1 MAETP
6 FPDTDWERVEPED
19 AGLDPA
25 GLRAAERWQRERLG
39 DDPSRIVVVRGG
51 RIAFEASSG
60 MDADERVRIASAAKS
75 VYSSVLGIAI
85 EEGVIPS
92 ADAKV
97 VDVFPQ
103 MMDVPEGQGPK
114 PGRFARPKD
123 RGITFRQ
130 LIGNTSGYLKPD
142 EEPGERFH
150 YQTFGMN
157 ILTHAVAAAYG
168 LYDPAEPEGSPG
180 LGRLID
186 ERIAGPI
193 GADLDYTLTNF
204 PGVDSPALG
213 VFGYYCQVL
222 TNARDAARLG
232 WLWCNA
238 GRWGDRQVIPE
249 AWMREAVSVSREIR
263 EHESRGQWQYGL
275 GFWTNEAG
283 ELWPELPT
291 DGFAA
296 LGAGGHTIVVF
307 PSLELVVA
315 TIPGF
320 VYPKDSRG
328 NPEFLKLIVDS
339 VRAN

>member
-1 MAETP
+1 MAETV
-6 FPDTDWERVEPED
+6 FPGAEWERADPEA
-19 AGLDPA
+19 AGLDPD

-51 RIAFEASSG
+51 RLVFEASSG
-60 MDADERVRIASAAKS
+60 MGADERVRIASAAKS
-75 VYSSVLGIAI
+75 VYSSVLAIAV

-97 VDVFPQ
+97 VDVFPR

-142 EEPGERFH
+142 EKPGEHFH

-168 LYDPAEPEGSPG
+168 LYDAADPEGSPG
-180 LGRLID
+180 FARLVAG
-186 ERIAGPI
+186 RIAEPI
-193 GADLDYTLTNF
+193 GAEFDYALTNF
-204 PGVDSPALG
+204 PGVESPALG
-213 VFGYYCQVL
+213 VFGYYTQVL

-238 GRWGDRQVIPE
+238 GRWGDRQVIPGE
-249 AWMREAVSVSREIR
+249 WMREATGVSREVR
-263 EHESRGQWQYGL
+263 EHEPHDRWQYGL

-283 ELWPELPT
+283 ELWPGLPT

-315 TIPGF
+315 TVPGF
-320 VYPKDSRG
+320 VYPKESRG

-339 VRAN
+339 VRE